1 MTIRLDL
8 HVHSQ
13 RSADGC
19 MSISE
24 IVAQA
29 RKRGLQGIAICDHDI
44 AVETVPQY
52 DDFLIIP
59 GIEVSTDRGH
69 VLGLFITEQISTN
82 QLDEAVHSM
91 HAQGGLAVIAHP
103 FEHSQDIHR
112 LDDAIEQLD
121 GIEVWNGRADRK
133 NKQANAMALEL
144 AKHWNKPVTAG
155 SDAHI
160 PEEIGNGA
168 VILEVDALHLESV
181 RQALLQGANQVQGK
195 RGRSMCVAKS
205 QLQKRRRTNAHASAY
220 GKWALFAA
228 KCFAE
233 DCLTRKEKTH
243 VIDCKTR

>member
-29 RKRGLQGIAICDHDI
+29 RKRGLQGIAVCDHDI
-44 AVETVPQY
+44 ALETIPQY

-59 GIEVSTDRGH
+59 GIEVSTNRGH

-82 QLDEAVHSM
+82 QLDEAVHSI

-103 FEHSQDIHR
+103 FEHSQDVHR
-112 LDDAIEQLD
+112 LDDVIEQLD

-205 QLQKRRRTNAHASAY
+205 
-220 GKWALFAA
+220 
-228 KCFAE
+228 
-233 DCLTRKEKTH
+233 
-243 VIDCKTR
+243 

>member
-29 RKRGLQGIAICDHDI
+29 RKRGLQGIAVCDHDI
-44 AVETVPQY
+44 ALETVPQY

-82 QLDEAVHSM
+82 QMDEAVHSI

-112 LDDAIEQLD
+112 LDDVIEQFD

-133 NKQANAMALEL
+133 NRQANAMALEL

-155 SDAHI
+155 SDAHVS
-160 PEEIGNGA
+160 EEIEMVLLYWKLMHCIWNRFSRHCSKVQIKYKENA
-168 VILEVDALHLESV
+168 DALCV
-181 RQALLQGANQVQGK
+181 LQRASCK
-195 RGRSMCVAKS
+195 REEK
-205 QLQKRRRTNAHASAY
+205 QKRMHLRMENGHYLPQNAS
-220 GKWALFAA
+220 
-228 KCFAE
+228 
-233 DCLTRKEKTH
+233 RKI
-243 VIDCKTR
+243 V